1 MRKIIIS
8 LLSVA
13 LIGCASNEKEPK
25 NELENQENTANN
37 LESNEVYD
45 VVDYNDGLL
54 AEITLL
60 DVKLAQLLDFDEKNV
75 SEEEMTKAINNALAE
90 QEKVVK
96 GLEEVT
102 PFGVGGQEFKDA
114 ALRYAMDTKEMF
126 DVYKEF
132 EGKFHIPD
140 EEWTEE
146 DANAWSDKYNAAYD
160 IYAAAYDN
168 FEEVQQSYADK
179 NDITLEYTV
188 DPEEIY
194 EESIQPQEEEEPEM

>member
-1 MRKIIIS
+1 MRKIVVS

-13 LIGCASNEKEPK
+13 LIGCGNNSEQPK
-25 NELENQENTANN
+25 NELENQENTAKN
-37 LESNEVYD
+37 LETNEVYD

-60 DVKLAQLLDFDEKNV
+60 DVKLAQLLDFDEKDV
-75 SEEEMTKAINNALAE
+75 SEEEMTKAINEALAE

-102 PFGVGGQEFKDA
+102 PFGVDGQGFKDA
-114 ALRYAMDTKEMF
+114 AIRYANDVKKMF
-126 DVYKEF
+126 DLYKEF
-132 EGKFHIPD
+132 EGKFHVPD

-146 DANAWSDKYNAAYD
+146 DANAWTDKYNNAYD

-168 FEEVQQSYADK
+168 FEQVQQSYADK

-194 EESIQPQEEEEPEM
+194 EESVQTKEEEEPAL